1 MKQRLITSIT
11 SALATAALGLTIGLM
26 ASAGSTHTTLDAATA
41 PAAGTAAAS
50 SAAPEYVMLNCDFKA
65 VVRPSSY
72 VLACADDGMGLES
85 MQWTS
90 WTAHLA
96 SGYGTFYEKNCTP
109 SCASGRILDYP
120 VIITAWGSAGVT
132 GHPSERRYTEL
143 TLTFPGTS
151 RPPVY
156 VLVNGKVVATHPVT
170 QVLPAI

>member
-1 MKQRLITSIT
+1 MKQRLITTIT

-41 PAAGTAAAS
+41 PAAGA
-50 SAAPEYVMLNCDFKA
+50 AAPEYVMLNCDFKA

-72 VLACADDGMGLES
+72 VLACADDGMGLVH

-96 SGYGTFYEKNCTP
+96 SGYGTFYENDCTP
-109 SCASGRILDYP
+109 SCASGHFHYYS
-120 VIITAWGSAGVT
+120 VIVTAWGSAGVT